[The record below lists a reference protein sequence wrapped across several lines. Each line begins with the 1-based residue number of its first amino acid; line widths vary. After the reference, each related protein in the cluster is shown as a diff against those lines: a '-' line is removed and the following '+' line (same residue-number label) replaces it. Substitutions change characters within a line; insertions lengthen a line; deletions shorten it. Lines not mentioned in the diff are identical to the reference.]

1 MKSRDFQ
8 TMLLQLRAAGCRVQ
22 SKRKG
27 SYLTYT
33 VHRADG
39 ELLLKADRLR
49 GYYALRSAVGTY

>member
-1 MKSRDFQ
+1 MTCRDFQ
-8 TMLLQLRAAGCRVQ
+8 TMLIQLRAVGCRVQ

-39 ELLLKADRLR
+39 ELLFKADRLR
-49 GYYALRSAVGTY
+49 GYYAIRSVAGTY

>member
-33 VHRADG
+33 VYRADG
-39 ELLLKADRLR
+39 ELLFKADRLR
-49 GYYALRSAVGTY
+49 GYYAIRSVDGTY

>member
-8 TMLLQLRAAGCRVQ
+8 TMLIQLRAAGCRVQ

-27 SYLTYT
+27 NYLTYT
-33 VHRADG
+33 VYRANG

-49 GYYALRSAVGTY
+49 GYYAIRSSAGTY

>member
-8 TMLLQLRAAGCRVQ
+8 TMLIQLRAAGCRVQ

-27 SYLTYT
+27 NYLTYT

-39 ELLLKADRLR
+39 ELLFKADRLR
-49 GYYALRSAVGTY
+49 GYYAIRNVDGTY